1 MTAKSA
7 GPPVVRSSPKV
18 LGSLLDR
25 RRSIAMFSSV
35 ARRYPEIAE
44 IHIVGRKLWLIS
56 DASLARE
63 VLVDH
68 SRSVSKGEGLR
79 VVQWV
84 LGNGILTNEDPVS
97 HRRNRR
103 LIQPAFSTSR
113 LRAYSEVMV
122 AAAMR
127 ADARWQADDVI
138 EVVEEMGR
146 ITLDVVGRTLLGDE
160 TDKDAQA
167 VIDALSVVVK
177 NFGLGFMPGATKLM
191 GSRLPVAVR
200 IRGAIAAMRATVA
213 RIVTEHRAD
222 PQKTGDMV
230 ASLLAASED
239 GESLSEAQVRDE
251 TLTLMLAGFETTANA
266 LSWAWLLL
274 DQAPGTAARLR
285 HEIADV
291 LGERLACY
299 DDLPRL
305 PYAMAVIAET
315 LRLRPP
321 AWMIEREVREP
332 IVVGKFT
339 APVGTTMLTSPW
351 VLHHDARSWGKDV
364 EMFRPDRWIDR
375 AGGFDANAPGQ
386 PKGAYLPFGAGSR
399 ICIGESFAWA
409 EAVLV
414 LATLARRWE
423 LHTEPGQRI
432 GMWAAVTL
440 RPHPGIRMKLRRAD
454 ATARAT
460 T

>member
-1 MTAKSA
+1 MMTHVAK
-7 GPPVVRSSPKV
+7 PPVVRSSPKV
-18 LGSLLDR
+18 LHSLLDR
-25 RRSIAMFSSV
+25 RRSIAMFEAV
-35 ARRYPEIAE
+35 ASRYPDVAE

-56 DASLARE
+56 DAALARE

-68 SRSVSKGEGLR
+68 GRSVSKGEGLR

-103 LIQPAFSTSR
+103 LIQPAFSASR
-113 LRAYSEVMV
+113 LAAYSEVMV

-127 ADARWQADDVI
+127 ADARWQVDDVI
-138 EVVEEMGR
+138 EIVEEMGR

-160 TDKDAQA
+160 TDQDAPA
-167 VIDALSVVVK
+167 VIDALGVVVK
-177 NFGLGFMPGATKLM
+177 NFGLGFIPGATKLM
-191 GSRLPVAVR
+191 ASRLPVAVR
-200 IRGAIAAMRATVA
+200 IRAAIAAMRATVA

-222 PQKTGDMV
+222 PDKTGDMV

-239 GESLSEAQVRDE
+239 GESLSEEEVRDE

-274 DQAPGTAARLR
+274 DQAPAAAARLR
-285 HEIADV
+285 QEIDDV
-291 LGERLACY
+291 LGERLASY
-299 DDLPRL
+299 DELPQL

-315 LRLRPP
+315 MRLRPP

-332 IVVGKFT
+332 IVVGDFT

-351 VLHHDARSWGKDV
+351 ILHHDARSWGEDV
-364 EMFRPDRWIDR
+364 ARFRPDRWINAD
-375 AGGFDANAPGQ
+375 GEFDQAAPGQ

-414 LATLARRWE
+414 LVTLARRWE
-423 LHTEPGQRI
+423 LHAEPDQRI

-440 RPHPGIRMKLRRAD
+440 RPHPGIRMKLRRA
-454 ATARAT
+454 AAAAKAT